1 MVKISQGL
9 VLITGTTSGVGLN
22 ALKPLLRFGW
32 EVIAVNRSN
41 KRAIKI
47 AGQVLTADEMQNIHF
62 IEIDLSNLDHVRKGC
77 NEILEKFSKP
87 INSLICN
94 AAVYKP
100 RLKRP
105 ERSPQG
111 YENSMA
117 VNHFGHFLLINL
129 LLENILSSEKE
140 IVLNGRITK
149 FKPRITILGTVTANY
164 SELGGRI
171 PIPAPAD
178 LGDLSGFKNGF
189 LSPISMANGKKFKP
203 GKAYKDSKL
212 CNMVT
217 VQELS
222 KRYPKEKIIIN
233 SLYPGCVANTNLF
246 RDTPW
251 LFRLLFP
258 IFQKFITRGYV
269 SQRLAGERVA
279 QVATYKEYAR
289 PAVHW
294 SWGNRQ
300 KAGRKAFSQKL
311 SKRIINK
318 KTSQQT
324 YDLTKKLVGLD

>member
-1 MVKISQGL
+1 MSKNIKGL

-22 ALKPLLRFGW
+22 TLKPLLRFGW

-47 AGQVLTADEMQNIHF
+47 AEEFLTKEEVENVHF
-62 IEIDLSNLDHVRKGC
+62 IEIDLSNLNDVRKGC
-77 NEILEKFSKP
+77 DEILERFKKP

-105 ERSPQG
+105 ERSAQG
-111 YENSMA
+111 FENSMA
-117 VNHFGHFLLINL
+117 VNHFGHFLMINL
-129 LLENILSSEKE
+129 LMENILSSERE
-140 IVLNGRITK
+140 IVLNGKSTV
-149 FKPRITILGTVTANY
+149 FKPRITVLGTVTANY

-212 CNMVT
+212 CIMVT

-222 KRYPKEKIIIN
+222 KRYPADKIIVN
-233 SLYPGCVANTNLF
+233 SLYPFCVADKKIF

-251 LFRLLFP
+251 LFRFLFP
-258 IFQKFITRGYV
+258 IFQKFITKKFKPGK
-269 SQRLAGERVA
+269 A
-279 QVATYKEYAR
+279 YKD
-289 PAVHW
+289 
-294 SWGNRQ
+294 
-300 KAGRKAFSQKL
+300 L
-311 SKRIINK
+311 SLIHI
-318 KTSQQT
+318 
-324 YDLTKKLVGLD
+324 

>member
-1 MVKISQGL
+1 MSKNIKGL

-22 ALKPLLRFGW
+22 TLKPLLRFGW

-47 AGQVLTADEMQNIHF
+47 AEESLTKEEVKNIHF
-62 IEIDLSNLDHVRKGC
+62 IEIDLSNLDDVRKGC
-77 NEILEKFSKP
+77 DEILERFKKP

-105 ERSPQG
+105 ERSAQG
-111 YENSMA
+111 FENSMA
-117 VNHFGHFLLINL
+117 VNHFGHFLMINL
-129 LLENILSSEKE
+129 LMENILSSERE
-140 IVLNGRITK
+140 IVLNG
-149 FKPRITILGTVTANY
+149 
-164 SELGGRI
+164 
-171 PIPAPAD
+171 
-178 LGDLSGFKNGF
+178 GFKNGF

-222 KRYPKEKIIIN
+222 KRYPAEKIIVN
-233 SLYPGCVANTNLF
+233 SLYPGCVADTKLF

-251 LFRLLFP
+251 LFRFLFP
-258 IFQKFITRGYV
+258 IFQKFITKGYV

-279 QVATYKEYAR
+279 QVSTYKEFAK
-289 PAVHW
+289 PSVHW

-300 KAGRKAFSQKL
+300 KTGRKAFSQKL
-311 SKRIINK
+311 SKRIIDT

-324 YDLTKKLVGLD
+324 YDLTSQLVGLD